1 MKKTDDT
8 ITALAI
14 AAHPDDEILGAGATF
29 AKLLARGNTVHALV
43 VCEGETVRFSSQG
56 KKVAQQDHARKAAA
70 VIGFTSFRCLQLKD
84 QGLDTYSQID
94 LNQRLEQVIDELRP
108 SVVYTHFAGDIN
120 RDHLVVHDSVMVATR
135 PGREFIREVLAFE
148 TPSAT
153 GLWTKYCFNP
163 DTFEDVTETLD
174 VKLRAMACYETES
187 PEFPHPRSIEA
198 LRHRAHYWG
207 NIIYRPAAEAF
218 VTLRRIRD

>member
-1 MKKTDDT
+1 MNRQQNT
-8 ITALAI
+8 ITVLVI

-29 AKLLARGNTVHALV
+29 AKLLSRGHAVHALV
-43 VCEGETVRFSSQG
+43 VCEGETVRFTSQD
-56 KKVAQQDHARKAAA
+56 KKVEQQDHAQKAAA

-94 LNQRLEQVIDELRP
+94 LNQRLERVIDELRP
-108 SVVYTHFAGDIN
+108 SVVYTHFPGDIN
-120 RDHLVVHDSVMVATR
+120 RDHQVVHDSVMVATR

-153 GLWTKYCFNP
+153 GLWTKHCFNP
-163 DTFEDVTETLD
+163 DTFEDVTDTLAI
-174 VKLRAMACYETES
+174 KLKAMACYETEA
-187 PEFPHPRSIEA
+187 PPFPHSRSIEA

-207 NIIYRPAAEAF
+207 NMVFRQAAEPF
-218 VTLRRIRD
+218 VTLRRISD